1 MKRTLFS
8 ITTLAVAV
16 FAMVFAGGGGR
27 TDS

>member
-1 MKRTLFS
+1 MKRILFGT
-8 ITTLAVAV
+8 TTLAVAV